1 MGEEGQGI
9 WGIVN
14 TVRGILEIPFNI
26 IVEATG
32 AQLQA
37 WWWIVWDVFAV
48 AVIILILRWL
58 VIFLLDLFRRDK
70 LADKAD
76 IDALVGKH
84 ASFEQAMQ
92 DPVALRA
99 TTAYLK
105 KKKQW
110 ARLGEAYAAINHHK
124 RASQYFAK
132 GKEYVKAAE
141 QMAKAGKL
149 PEAAKS
155 LIRAGDFENAGRFF
169 FRAEKYAKAGKAYAK
184 AGKTA
189 KAAAAWGKA
198 GKFKKSAELFSEYFQ
213 APRDDKNAQI
223 EAAHA
228 CHELLADESAKQK
241 IDAETRK
248 ALLAPVAQAFEAE
261 NNFEKAGALF
271 RESGQ
276 LERAAEVYVKAGK
289 LETAVECY
297 KEANKPREAA
307 RIGGR
312 FYEKAGKWR
321 EAGMAYAGGEEFL
334 RAAECFAKADEP
346 VRAAE
351 YFMRCQEFARAGL
364 MFGKAQ
370 RYQEAIDA
378 LQKVSEKDKQFDA
391 SRALLGRC
399 FYEMHD
405 YAHCAATLEN
415 HLLGKRVEK
424 ANMDYFYMLALAK
437 EQLGQLQESRD
448 LLYKIGAVEREY
460 RDLNQRI
467 SSIDS
472 RISMLGT
479 QSGVGRG
486 ATLASAA
493 AANGG
498 DQAVMSMVQNQL
510 GERYEIEREIGRGGM
525 GVVYLARDKQL
536 DRKVA
541 LKFLGTLVD
550 NNEEY
555 RQRFV
560 REAKT
565 AAKINHPNIVAI
577 YDISASQGKAYIA
590 MEFVEG
596 MSLHKYIEK
605 KGKLPAREAIN
616 YMAQACAALYS
627 LHSCGIVHR
636 DIKPDNIIIG
646 KGGLIKLMDFG
657 LAKAEDNRITKSNI
671 VMGTPCYM
679 SPEQVQGKDVDGR
692 SDIYA
697 MGLVLYEM
705 LSGKCVFRDGDILLR
720 QVTEMPPR
728 LSEITE
734 GISPELDAFAYKC
747 IAKSPAERFENCKKV
762 VEEIRKLAV
771 A

>member
-1 MGEEGQGI
+1 MGENGETFGE
-9 WGIVN
+9 IVG
-14 TVRGILEIPFNI
+14 TVRGILEIPFN
-26 IVEATG
+26 VLVNLTG
-32 AQLQA
+32 AQLQS

-48 AVIILILRWL
+48 AVLILILRWL
-58 VIFLLDLFRRDK
+58 VIFVLDLFRRDK
-70 LADKAD
+70 MADKAD

-84 ASFEQAMQ
+84 ANFAQAMQ
-92 DPVALRA
+92 DPAALRA
-99 TTAYLK
+99 TTAHLK
-105 KKKQW
+105 KNKQW
-110 ARLGEAYAAINHHK
+110 GKLGEAYAAINHHK
-124 RASQYFAK
+124 KAAQYFKKAK
-132 GKEYVKAAE
+132 EHVKAAE
-141 QMAKAGKL
+141 QMAKLDKL
-149 PEAAKS
+149 PDAARS
-155 LIRAGDFENAGRFF
+155 LLRAGDYENAGRFF
-169 FRAEKYAKAGKAYAK
+169 LRGEKFAKAAKAYAK
-184 AGKTA
+184 AGKPA
-189 KAAAAWGKA
+189 KAADAWGKA
-198 GKFKKSAELFSEYFQ
+198 GKYKRSADMFVEYFQ
-213 APRDDKNAQI
+213 APRDEKAAQI

-228 CHELLADESAKQK
+228 CFELLEDSAAKQK
-241 IDAETRK
+241 IPGETRRD
-248 ALLAPVAQAFEAE
+248 LLAPVAQAFEAE
-261 NNFEKAGALF
+261 NNFEQAGGLF

-276 LERAAEVYVKAGK
+276 LERAAEAYVKANK
-289 LETAVECY
+289 LELAVECY
-297 KEANKPREAA
+297 KQANKPREAA

-312 FYEKAGKWR
+312 YYEKAGKWR

-351 YFMRCQEFARAGL
+351 YFMRCQEYARAGL

-378 LQKVSEKDKQFDA
+378 LQKVPEKDKQFDA

-437 EQLGQLQESRD
+437 EQLGDLQVSRD
-448 LLYKIGAVEREY
+448 ILYKIGAVEREY

-472 RISMLGT
+472 RISMIGS
-479 QSGVGRG
+479 QSGIGQ
-486 ATLASAA
+486 ASAQA
-493 AANGG
+493 ASNGG
-498 DQAVMSMVQNQL
+498 DRAVMSMVQNQL

-590 MEFVEG
+590 MEYIEG
-596 MSLHKYIEK
+596 TSLHNYIEK

-705 LSGKCVFRDGDILLR
+705 MTGKCVFRDGDIMAR
-720 QVTEMPPR
+720 QVNEMPAK
-728 LSEITE
+728 LSELVE
-734 GISPELDAFAYKC
+734 GVSPELDALAYKC
-747 IAKSPAERFENCKKV
+747 IAKKAEDRFENCKKV

-771 A
+771 K

>member
-1 MGEEGQGI
+1 MGDESEGI
-9 WGIVN
+9 WGIVG
-14 TVRGILEIPFNI
+14 TIRGIIEIPFNLFLD
-26 IVEATG
+26 ATG
-32 AQLQA
+32 IAVPS
-37 WWWIVWDVFAV
+37 WSWVVWDVFAV
-48 AVIILILRWL
+48 AIIILILRWL
-58 VIFLLDLFRRDK
+58 LIFVLDLFRREK

-76 IDALVGKH
+76 IDALIGKH

-92 DPVALRA
+92 DPTALRA
-99 TTAYLK
+99 TTAHLK
-105 KKKQW
+105 RTKQW
-110 ARLGEAYAAINHHK
+110 GRLGEAYAAINHHK
-124 RASQYFAK
+124 KAAQYFKK
-132 GKEYVKAAE
+132 GKDHVRAADM
-141 QMAKAGKL
+141 MAKAEKL

-155 LIRAGDFENAGRFF
+155 LMRAGDFENAGRFY
-169 FRAEKYAKAGKAYAK
+169 FRAEKYAKAAKAYAK
-184 AGKTA
+184 AGLPS
-189 KAAAAWGKA
+189 KAAGAWGKA
-198 GKFKKSAELFSEYFQ
+198 GKHAKAVDMFAEYFQ
-213 APRDDKNAQI
+213 APRDDKKAQI

-228 CHELLADESAKQK
+228 CFDLLEDPKAK
-241 IDAETRK
+241 IDPEKRRG
-248 ALLAPVAQAFEAE
+248 LLGPVAQAFEAE
-261 NNFEKAGALF
+261 QSFDKAGQLY
-271 RESGQ
+271 REAGQ
-276 LERAAEVYVKAGK
+276 LDRAAEAYVKSGK
-289 LETAVECY
+289 LELAVECY
-297 KEANKPREAA
+297 KQANKPREAA

-312 FYEKAGKWR
+312 FYEKSGKWR

-351 YFMRCQEFARAGL
+351 YFMRSKEYARAGL
-364 MFGKAQ
+364 MFAKAQ
-370 RYQEAIDA
+370 RLQDAVDA
-378 LQKVSEKDKQFDA
+378 LQKVAENDKQFDA

-437 EQLGQLQESRD
+437 EQLGALQESRD
-448 LLYKIGAVEREY
+448 ILYKIGAVEREY

-472 RISMLGT
+472 RISMLGS
-479 QSGVGRG
+479 QGPISQGPPIKSVGG
-486 ATLASAA
+486 
-493 AANGG
+493 NGG
-498 DQAVMSMVQNQL
+498 DVAVMSMVQNQL
-510 GERYEIEREIGRGGM
+510 GERYEIEKEIGRGGM

-596 MSLHKYIEK
+596 MSLHNYIEK

-657 LAKAEDNRITKSNI
+657 LAKADDNRITKSNI
-671 VMGTPCYM
+671 IMGTPCYM
-679 SPEQVQGKDVDGR
+679 SPEQVQGKEVDGR
-692 SDIYA
+692 ADIYA

-705 LSGKCVFRDGDILLR
+705 MSGKCVFRDGDILTR
-720 QVTEMPPR
+720 QMTEMPPK
-728 LSEITE
+728 LSELVE
-734 GISPELDAFAYKC
+734 GVPPALDEFAHKC
-747 IAKSPAERFENCKKV
+747 IAKKPEDRFENCKKV
-762 VEEIRKLAV
+762 VEAIRGLGV
-771 A
+771 S

>member
-1 MGEEGQGI
+1 MQDVVDRTLE
-9 WGIVN
+9 IVG
-14 TVRGILEIPFNI
+14 TIASYLEIPFEYLLRVTN
-26 IVEATG
+26 VELAP
-32 AQLQA
+32 
-37 WWWIVWDVFAV
+37 WWRIVWDVFAV
-48 AVIILILRWL
+48 AVILLALRW
-58 VIFLLDLFRRDK
+58 VIIFILDLFRRDRM
-70 LADKAD
+70 ADKAD

-92 DPVALRA
+92 DPAALRA
-99 TTAYLK
+99 TTAFLK
-105 KKKQW
+105 KNKQW

-124 RASQYFAK
+124 RAAQYFAK
-132 GKEYVKAAE
+132 AKEHVKAAE
-141 QMAKAGKL
+141 QMAKAEKL

-155 LIRAGDFENAGRFF
+155 LMRAGDFENAGRFYYRGEK
-169 FRAEKYAKAGKAYAK
+169 FRKSAKAYTKAGKP
-184 AGKTA
+184 A
-189 KAAAAWGKA
+189 KAAAAWGRA
-198 GKFKKSAELFSEYFQ
+198 GKYAKAIDLFTEYFQ
-213 APRDDKNAQI
+213 APRDDKKAQI
-223 EAAHA
+223 ESAHA
-228 CHELLADESAKQK
+228 CFELLEDPAGKQK
-241 IDAETRK
+241 IDPQARRG
-248 ALLAPVAQAFEAE
+248 LLTPIAKCFEAE
-261 NNFEKAGALF
+261 GKFDRAGALY
-271 RESGQ
+271 RESSQ
-276 LERAAEVYVKAGK
+276 LGLAAESYVKSGK
-289 LETAVECY
+289 LELAAECY
-297 KEANKPREAA
+297 KQANMPREAA

-321 EAGMAYAGGEEFL
+321 EAAMAYAGGEEFL
-334 RAAECFAKADEP
+334 RAAECFAKAEEP

-351 YFMRCQEFARAGL
+351 YFSRSKEHARAGL
-364 MFGKAQ
+364 MFARAQ
-370 RYQEAIDA
+370 RYQEAVDE
-378 LQKVSEKDKQFDA
+378 LQKVAEKDKQFDA

-424 ANMDYFYMLALAK
+424 ANMDYFYMMALAK
-437 EQLGQLQESRD
+437 EQLGLLAESRD
-448 LLYKIGAVEREY
+448 VLYKIGAVEREY
-460 RDLNQRI
+460 RDLDRRI

-472 RISMLGT
+472 RISMLGSQAGIT
-479 QSGVGRG
+479 PAPAASGG
-486 ATLASAA
+486 
-493 AANGG
+493 NGG
-498 DQAVMSMVQNQL
+498 DVAVMSMVQNQL

-541 LKFLGTLVD
+541 LKFLGSLVD

-590 MEFVEG
+590 MEYIEG
-596 MSLHKYIEK
+596 MSLHQYIEK

-679 SPEQVQGKDVDGR
+679 SPEQVQGKDVDAR

-705 LSGKCVFRDGDILLR
+705 MTGKCVFRDGDILSR
-720 QVTEMPPR
+720 QLTEMPPK
-728 LSEITE
+728 LSELVE
-734 GISPELDAFAYKC
+734 GVPAGVDELAHKC
-747 IAKSPAERFENCKKV
+747 IAKDREARFENCKV
-762 VEEIRKLAV
+762 IVEAIRGLSVK
-771 A
+771 